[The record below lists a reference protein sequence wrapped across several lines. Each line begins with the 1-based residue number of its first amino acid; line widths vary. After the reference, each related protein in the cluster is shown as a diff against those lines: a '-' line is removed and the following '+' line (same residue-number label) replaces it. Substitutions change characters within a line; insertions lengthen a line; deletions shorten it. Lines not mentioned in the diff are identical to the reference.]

1 MILKNKFDK
10 GPYLLHLRYWLDTK
24 FKQNN
29 FLKVTL
35 GESKSSFNSEH
46 PKIYKNYVPGDRY
59 VLFAIAHEHRLPI
72 WQINYNNESTEID
85 LNSYLPNDAK

>member
-1 MILKNKFDK
+1 MILKKKFDK

-29 FLKVTL
+29 LLKVTL
-35 GESKSSFNSEH
+35 GESMIYPNIEH
-46 PKIYKNYVPGDRY
+46 PKLFKNYVPGDRY

-72 WQINYNNESTEID
+72 WQINYNNENVEID
-85 LNSYLPNDAK
+85 LNNYLPNNEK